1 MPKPRLLLIGWDAA
15 DWKVSQLLLDAGQ
28 MPNLGR
34 LTSAGAHR
42 NVATIYPVLSRRVE
56 RPHEP
61 ACGKRADGVIVASQ
75 NAMLARQG
83 RRGAEL
89 GKQQL
94 LETSTAQ
101 LQRVRSQLPR
111 HPEIRVLPMNY
122 VELLAVPKTSA
133 DRAARFLGEPLDAAA
148 AATVRPELRRK
159 RI

>member
-1 MPKPRLLLIGWDAA
+1 MPKLHVLLIGWDAA
-15 DWKVSQLLLDAGQ
+15 DWKVNQPLLDAGQ

-34 LTSAGAHR
+34 LTSGAHG
-42 NVATIYPVLSRRVE
+42 NRRVE
-56 RPHEP
+56 RSHEP
-61 ACGKRADGVIVASQ
+61 ACGKRADGVVVASQ

-94 LETSTAQ
+94 LETYTAQ

-111 HPEIRVLPMNY
+111 RPEIRVLPVNY
-122 VELLAVPKTSA
+122 VELLAVPKTSV
-133 DRAARFLGEPLDAAA
+133 DRGARFLGEPLDAAA
-148 AATVRPELRRK
+148 AATARPELRRK